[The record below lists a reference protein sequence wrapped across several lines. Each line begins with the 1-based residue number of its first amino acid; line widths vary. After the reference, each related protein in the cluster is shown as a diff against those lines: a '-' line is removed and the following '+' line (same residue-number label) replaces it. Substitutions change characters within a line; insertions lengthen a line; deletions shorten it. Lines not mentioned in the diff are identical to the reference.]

1 MKKLLLVLFLCI
13 SFCASAQI
21 SNTLSYQGVLMQSD
35 GVTPITDGNHSVIF
49 NFYTQASGGS
59 PTFSRTVT
67 VSSTKGL
74 FTCIIGGGTGANAP
88 LPAGIGNQQWY
99 IGIRVDEGT
108 ELTPRTQ
115 LTPSPYAYAALTN
128 ETGAGPVPPGGII
141 MWSGSVA
148 SIPAGWAL
156 CDGTNDTPD
165 LRGRFIV
172 GYQAGNPDYG
182 TIGNTGGASAVTLT
196 TNQIPT
202 HNHTASTVADHT
214 HTGTTGGNGAHSHK
228 LDNLTNLVGGDRGLA
243 SGSKSGSSDTWNN
256 PSNHTHTFTTAGAG
270 SHTHT
275 IGNTGGGQ
283 SHENRPP
290 YYVLAYIMKK

>member
-1 MKKLLLVLFLCI
+1 MKKLLLVLLLCI

-172 GYQAGNPDYG
+172 GYQAGSSDYG

-214 HTGTTGGNGAHSHK
+214 HTGTTGSNGNHSHSYGWYQGVGSSQPSGNGGGSWTTRNTGDAGSHS
-228 LDNLTNLVGGDRGLA
+228 
-243 SGSKSGSSDTWNN
+243 
-256 PSNHTHTFTTAGAG
+256 HTFTTAGAG

-275 IGNTGGGQ
+275 IGNTGGGL